1 MIVQLLARGCPLR
14 INRLSKSLRQLE
26 LGERRGR
33 PLFHFNNT
41 LSHSANS
48 GGAASFEHVARML
61 SLQRFNQ
68 NYSNLLVFSY
78 TTVYAVVRTDGKG
91 S

>member
-1 MIVQLLARGCPLR
+1 MDAGYSISIIHCPIVQTP
-14 INRLSKSLRQLE
+14 
-26 LGERRGR
+26 
-33 PLFHFNNT
+33 
-41 LSHSANS
+41 
-48 GGAASFEHVARML
+48 GGAASFEHVACML

-78 TTVYAVVRTDGKG
+78 TTVYAVVCTDGKG

>member
-1 MIVQLLARGCPLR
+1 MI
-14 INRLSKSLRQLE
+14 KSLRQLE

-48 GGAASFEHVARML
+48 GGGGAASFEHVACML

-78 TTVYAVVRTDGKG
+78 TTVHAVVGKG

>member
-1 MIVQLLARGCPLR
+1 MVDCKVVSAKEKGVDTRYSISIIHCPIVHTP
-14 INRLSKSLRQLE
+14 
-26 LGERRGR
+26 
-33 PLFHFNNT
+33 
-41 LSHSANS
+41 
-48 GGAASFEHVARML
+48 GGAASFEHVACML